1 MKENEFLD
9 GVSNI
14 ESDIVERFVAMDNK
28 LKNKSSKSK
37 IFWLR
42 FGVVAA
48 CFLLIVGV
56 IIVIPMLSD
65 EPDPYV
71 PYFDPAIQPYFPTGD
86 AWSPIINSNVGEV
99 VLSANEVGKV
109 FGLSYDNAGTNQYR
123 KIYAPTTEKLGIT
136 PLPDAEYLPIYSKE
150 KTTPS
155 KALLNDFITE
165 YWDSVTTLFEIK
177 ATSNE
182 IKWHETWNGDV
193 YYEAWVRESEKRLGF
208 YEQNN
213 YLRLEY
219 YNLRE
224 KRLKINGERISIL
237 ESDTDVQIQEKLK
250 DTIDYL
256 CTSLGKEYTDIMIN
270 REYSDDQLTSI
281 TVHLYSS
288 EETILPP
295 NFSDS
300 PKTSNYISLI
310 FYTDWGSGTIC
321 NWGGTKD
328 EAFLTSIE
336 FSQAVKNCNDYYKV
350 DAKAK
355 MLTLKEAEELLKK
368 GYVFGGHTCPICM
381 AKQPEVDFSTY
392 TCVDIEYISDRKGER
407 IIPFYAFYKYIG
419 QNRYGMNTFAK
430 TYVPAIEVSG
440 YEEYFESQKSNH

>member
-42 FGVVAA
+42 FGAVAA

-109 FGLSYDNAGTNQYR
+109 FDRLYDSVGTNQYER
-123 KIYAPTTEKLGIT
+123 IYSPTTENLGIT
-136 PLPDAEYLPIYSKE
+136 PLPNAEYLPIFSTSGKLPTQEEVYSFMSEYLDSTSALFDFDAEEIVEKE
-150 KTTPS
+150 SGNGAPYYQVKSPNIRDYIVFSGANNSLYFTYVKLDGTP
-155 KALLNDFITE
+155 LG
-165 YWDSVTTLFEIK
+165 IK
-177 ATSNE
+177 
-182 IKWHETWNGDV
+182 G
-193 YYEAWVRESEKRLGF
+193 
-208 YEQNN
+208 EQ
-213 YLRLEY
+213 
-219 YNLRE
+219 
-224 KRLKINGERISIL
+224 ISIL
-237 ESDTDVQIQEKLK
+237 ESDTDEQIKEKLK
-250 DTIDYL
+250 DTLDRI
-256 CTSLGKEYTDIMIN
+256 SSSFGKKYTDIKIIRGYQMHKFSSVQI
-270 REYSDDQLTSI
+270 Y
-281 TVHLYSS
+281 LYSP
-288 EETILPP
+288 EETVLPP
-295 NFSDS
+295 DFSDS
-300 PKTSNYISLI
+300 PKTSNYISLT
-310 FYTDWGSGTIC
+310 FFTDDDKI
-321 NWGGTKD
+321 D
-328 EAFLTSIE
+328 EAVLSHVSFHQSIE
-336 FSQAVKNCNDYYKV
+336 NWNEYYNIV
-350 DAKAK
+350 AKAK

-381 AKQPEVDFSTY
+381 SFQPEVDFSTY

-407 IIPFYAFYKYIG
+407 FIPFYAFYKYIG
-419 QNRYGMNTFAK
+419 QNRYGINTFAK